1 MLDITLKRPAVAKGT
16 RKTDAPLVSR
26 RTQALII
33 ATIIGLAALLDLLW
47 LGKPSIWMDEAISI
61 DLARQPLN
69 TLAAAFTSGVAPN
82 MGLYFLLLHGWI
94 ALGSLLHIAPSEA
107 FIRLP
112 SAIFAILAT
121 IMVYV
126 LGERFFGRFAAI
138 VAAVVFTANGWQLTY
153 AQDARSYS
161 LQLLLVSLTWLSLF
175 AALRPARLD
184 WRWWSVFVIAGALSV
199 YAHSISGL
207 TLVALGVAVGLLIVL
222 PTTWRERVRRAFP
235 AIGAGFVAI
244 GVLIA
249 PFAYVSRH
257 AGASMSW
264 VPAPTLSNLAHHAA
278 TVAQKYRH
286 TLGLAVIVALVFAL
300 LGALVVGALL
310 SPWGR
315 RQRAWLLRQDGGALK
330 SDAAPLAI
338 AVTCWM
344 VVPVVASYLIS
355 LGPSHIFTSR
365 YLVVVLPALSL
376 LVGAGAARLPWRAS
390 RLGLC
395 VVGALAL
402 LALLPTYYAHAQ
414 VEDWRGPTQWLAQHY
429 QPGDGLVA
437 YNNLEGCELPV
448 AYYLWADGS
457 AARFTP
463 DSPGALHV
471 DPTTY
476 GNPEADYLAA
486 LDPAALY
493 VFASHH
499 PRIFFIEGRLSDNA
513 DVARVKTAQAWLDT
527 HYHFVGQTSSGI
539 VTIRLYDTAP

>member
-1 MLDITLKRPAVAKGT
+1 MLDITLKRPAVAKRAG
-16 RKTDAPLVSR
+16 KADAPLVSR
-26 RTQALII
+26 RTQTLII
-33 ATIIGLAALLDLLW
+33 ASIISLAALLDLWW

-61 DLARQPLN
+61 DLARQPLH

-94 ALGSLLHIAPSEA
+94 ALGSFLHIAPSEV

-112 SAIFAILAT
+112 SAVFAILASVV
-121 IMVYV
+121 VYL

-138 VAAVVFTANGWQLTY
+138 VAALAFTANGWQLTY

-161 LQLLLVSLTWLSLF
+161 LQLLLVSLTWLGLF
-175 AALRPARLD
+175 AALRPDRLD
-184 WRWWSVFVIAGALSV
+184 WRWWSVFVVAGALSV
-199 YAHSISGL
+199 YAQSISGL
-207 TLVALGVAVGLLIVL
+207 ALVALGVTCGLLMVL

-235 AIGAGFVAI
+235 AIAAGFVAI

-257 AGASMSW
+257 AGASMAW
-264 VPAPTLSNLAHHAA
+264 VPAPTLSHLAQHAA
-278 TVAQKYRH
+278 TVALKYRH
-286 TLGLAVIVALVFAL
+286 ALGLALVVALVLAL
-300 LGALVVGALL
+300 LVALAVGALL

-338 AVTCWM
+338 AVSCWL

-365 YLVVVLPALSL
+365 YLIVVLPALSL
-376 LVGAGAARLPWRAS
+376 LVGAGVARLPWRAL

-395 VVGALAL
+395 VGGALAL
-402 LALLPTYYAHAQ
+402 LALLPAYYANAQ
-414 VEDWRGPTQWLAQHY
+414 VEDWRAPTQWLAQHY

-437 YNNLEGCELPV
+437 YNNLEGCQLPV

-457 AARFTP
+457 AAHFTP

-486 LDPAALY
+486 LDPAALSVY
-493 VFASHH
+493 VSHH

-513 DVARVKTAQAWLDT
+513 DVARVKTAQAWLDA
-527 HYHFVGQTSSGI
+527 HYHFLGQTSSGI
-539 VTIRLYDTAP
+539 VTIRLYGATS